1 MQRVSSR
8 VDPFLH
14 EAVYPDLPLL
24 GLSEHSRR
32 EDGVHDPGPLVVA
45 EVSLFVLGAQ
55 ESARKDSYITT

>member
-8 VDPFLH
+8 VDPFFH

-24 GLSEHSRR
+24 GLAEHSRR

-45 EVSLFVLGAQ
+45 EVSLFVLGA
-55 ESARKDSYITT
+55 